1 MANYEVAV
9 NKAMGYQ
16 STQSLNVIVERHAS
30 LVKKVA
36 CHLIARL
43 PASVQLDDLIQSGM
57 IGLIEASKNFD
68 ASKGA
73 SFETFAGIRIR
84 GAMLDEMRRGDW
96 APRSVHRNSRRV
108 AEAISELECVFN
120 RAPTDTEVA
129 EKLDITL
136 NEYHHILSDV
146 NSSKVLGIEDLG
158 VDEDVLIPDGYD
170 LALDKPFNNVKNER
184 FNKSLLAAVE
194 SLPEREGLVLSLY
207 YNDEMNLK
215 EIGHILDVS
224 ESRVSQIHGQAM
236 IKLKAKI
243 NDWIN

>member
-1 MANYEVAV
+1 
-9 NKAMGYQ
+9 MGYP
-16 STQSLNVIVERHAS
+16 STQNLNVLVEKHTS
-30 LVKKVA
+30 LVKKIA

-43 PASVQLDDLIQSGM
+43 PPSVHLDDLIQSGM

-68 ASKGA
+68 ATKGA

-96 APRSVHRNSRRV
+96 SPRSVHRKSRLV
-108 AEAISELECVFN
+108 AEAITELEKKLN
-120 RAPTDTEVA
+120 REPKDIEVA
-129 EKLDITL
+129 ENLEISL
-136 NEYHHILSDV
+136 EEYHHILNDV

-158 VDEDVLIPDGYD
+158 IDEDIITPSGYD
-170 LALDKPFNNVKNER
+170 SALDKPFDNVKNAR
-184 FNKSLLAAVE
+184 FNESLLSAIKSLSEKDAM
-194 SLPEREGLVLSLY
+194 VLSLY

-215 EIGHILDVS
+215 EIGHILEVS

-236 IKLKAKI
+236 IKLKAKV

>member
-1 MANYEVAV
+1 MTIPVK
-9 NKAMGYQ
+9 KAMGYQ
-16 STQSLNVIVERHAS
+16 STVNLNVIIQQHAD
-30 LVKKVA
+30 LVKKIA

-43 PASVQLDDLIQSGM
+43 PPSVQLDDLIQSGM
-57 IGLIEASKNFD
+57 IGLIEASKSFD
-68 ASKGA
+68 ATKGA

-96 APRSVHRNSRRV
+96 APRSVHRKSREV
-108 AEAISELECVFN
+108 AQAIKELET
-120 RAPTDTEVA
+120 RLGREAKDTEVA
-129 EKLDITL
+129 EKLDISL
-136 NEYHHILSDV
+136 EEYHHILTDV

-158 VDEDVLIPDGYD
+158 IDEDVITPVGQDVS
-170 LALDKPFNNVKNER
+170 ADKPFNNIKNEK
-184 FNKSLLAAVE
+184 FNESLLIAIK
-194 SLPEREGLVLSLY
+194 SLPERDSLVLSLY

-243 NDWIN
+243 NDWI

>member
-1 MANYEVAV
+1 MTTSV
-9 NKAMGYQ
+9 NRVMGYE
-16 STQSLNVIVERHAS
+16 STQNLNMIVEKHAS

-43 PASVQLDDLIQSGM
+43 PPSVQLDDLIQSGM

-68 ASKGA
+68 ATKGA

-96 APRSVHRNSRRV
+96 APRSVYRKSRQV
-108 AEAISELECVFN
+108 MQVISELEYSLN
-120 RAPTDTEVA
+120 REPKDSEVA
-129 EKLDITL
+129 QKLEITL
-136 NEYHHILSDV
+136 EQYHQILTDV
-146 NSSKVLGIEDLG
+146 NSSKILGIEDLG
-158 VDEDVLIPDGYD
+158 IDEDVITPVGHD

-184 FNKSLLAAVE
+184 FNESLLNAIK
-194 SLPEREGLVLSLY
+194 SLPERDAMVLSLY

-215 EIGHILDVS
+215 EIGQILDVS

>member
-1 MANYEVAV
+1 
-9 NKAMGYQ
+9 MGYQ
-16 STQSLNVIVERHAS
+16 TTDYLGQLVERHAP

-36 CHLIARL
+36 CHLLARL

-68 ASKGA
+68 ATKGA

-84 GAMLDEMRRGDW
+84 GAMLDEIRRGDW
-96 APRSVHRNSRRV
+96 APRSVHRNNRMV
-108 AEAISELECVFN
+108 AEAISELEGILG
-120 RAPTDTEVA
+120 REPKDTEIA

-136 NEYHHILSDV
+136 DEYHHILQDV
-146 NSSKVLGIEDLG
+146 NSSRILGIEDLG
-158 VDEDVLIPDGYD
+158 VDEDVITTADQD
-170 LALDKPFNNVKNER
+170 LSLDKPFNVVKNER
-184 FNKSLLAAVE
+184 FNQSLIDAIQ
-194 SLPEREGLVLSLY
+194 SLPERDALVLSLY

-215 EIGHILDVS
+215 EIGQILDVS

-236 IKLKAKI
+236 IRLKAKI

>member
-1 MANYEVAV
+1 MALVT
-9 NKAMGYQ
+9 KTMGYQ
-16 STQSLNVIVERHAS
+16 TTDHLGLLIERHAP

-36 CHLIARL
+36 CHLLARL

-68 ASKGA
+68 ATKGA

-84 GAMLDEMRRGDW
+84 GAMLDEIRRGDW
-96 APRSVHRNSRRV
+96 APRSVHRNSRMV
-108 AEAISELECVFN
+108 AQAVSELEALLG
-120 RAPTDTEVA
+120 REAKDTEIA

-136 NEYHHILSDV
+136 DEYHHILQDV
-146 NSSKVLGIEDLG
+146 NSSRILGIEDLG
-158 VDEDVLIPDGYD
+158 VDEDVITTADQD
-170 LALDKPFNNVKNER
+170 LSLDKPFNVVKNER
-184 FNKSLLAAVE
+184 FNESLIDAIQ
-194 SLPEREGLVLSLY
+194 SLPEREALVLSLY

-215 EIGHILDVS
+215 EIGQILDVS

-236 IKLKAKI
+236 IRLKAKI

>member
-1 MANYEVAV
+1 
-9 NKAMGYQ
+9 MGYQ
-16 STQSLNVIVERHAS
+16 STVNLNVIIQQHAD
-30 LVKKVA
+30 LVKKIA

-43 PASVQLDDLIQSGM
+43 PPSVQLDDLIQSGM
-57 IGLIEASKNFD
+57 IGLIEASKSFD
-68 ASKGA
+68 ATKGA

-96 APRSVHRNSRRV
+96 APRSVHRKSREV
-108 AEAISELECVFN
+108 AQAIKELET
-120 RAPTDTEVA
+120 RLGREAKDTEVA
-129 EKLDITL
+129 EKLDISL
-136 NEYHHILSDV
+136 EEYHHILTDV

-158 VDEDVLIPDGYD
+158 IDEDVITPVGQDVS
-170 LALDKPFNNVKNER
+170 ADKPFNNIKNEK
-184 FNKSLLAAVE
+184 FNESLLIAIK
-194 SLPEREGLVLSLY
+194 SLPERDSLVLSLY

-243 NDWIN
+243 NDWI

>member
-1 MANYEVAV
+1 MTTLV
-9 NKAMGYQ
+9 NRAMGYE
-16 STQSLNVIVERHAS
+16 STQNLNMIVEKHAS

-43 PASVQLDDLIQSGM
+43 PPSVQLDDLIQSGM

-68 ASKGA
+68 ATKGA

-96 APRSVHRNSRRV
+96 APRSVYRKSRQV
-108 AEAISELECVFN
+108 MQVISELEYSLN
-120 RAPTDTEVA
+120 REPKDSEVA
-129 EKLDITL
+129 QKLEITL
-136 NEYHHILSDV
+136 EQYHQILTDV
-146 NSSKVLGIEDLG
+146 NSSKILGIEDLG
-158 VDEDVLIPDGYD
+158 IDEDVITPVGHD

-184 FNKSLLAAVE
+184 FNESLLNAIK
-194 SLPEREGLVLSLY
+194 SLPERDAMVLSLY

-215 EIGHILDVS
+215 EIGQILDVS

>member
-1 MANYEVAV
+1 MTASVI
-9 NKAMGYQ
+9 KGMGYPPA
-16 STQSLNVIVERHAS
+16 QSLNVIVEKHTS
-30 LVKKVA
+30 LVKKIA

-68 ASKGA
+68 ATKGA

-96 APRSVHRNSRRV
+96 APRSVHRKSRLV
-108 AEAISELECVFN
+108 AETIIKLEKTLN
-120 RAPTDTEVA
+120 REPKDTEVA
-129 EKLDITL
+129 EKLEISLD
-136 NEYHHILSDV
+136 EYHHILSDV
-146 NSSKVLGIEDLG
+146 NSSKILGIDDLG
-158 VDEDVLIPDGYD
+158 IDDDVITPAGYD
-170 LALDKPFNNVKNER
+170 TTLDRPFDSVKNER
-184 FNKSLLAAVE
+184 FNESLLNAIK
-194 SLPEREGLVLSLY
+194 SLPERDAMVLSLY

-215 EIGHILDVS
+215 EIGHILEVS

-243 NDWIN
+243 NDWVN